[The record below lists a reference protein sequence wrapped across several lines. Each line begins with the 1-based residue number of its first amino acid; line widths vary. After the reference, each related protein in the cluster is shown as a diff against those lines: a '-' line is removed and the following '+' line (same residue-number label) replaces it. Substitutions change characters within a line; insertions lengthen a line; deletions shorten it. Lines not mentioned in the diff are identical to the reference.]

1 MATKRKNTRVKVT
14 MLSER
19 DKKSLLAAK
28 KRLEKCGGD
37 CKHCDRARVI
47 VSKVGLYYAW
57 TCDAL
62 PENWQTPIADSL
74 NELHAEAMEIVTFEL
89 S

>member
-1 MATKRKNTRVKVT
+1 
-14 MLSER
+14 MLTAKER
-19 DKKSLLAAK
+19 NELLAAK

-47 VSKVGLYYAW
+47 VSNVGLYYAW

-62 PENWQTPIADSL
+62 PENWQTPIADSTA
-74 NELHAEAMEIVTFEL
+74 ELHEQAVEIVLFEL

>member
-1 MATKRKNTRVKVT
+1 MLTAKERK
-14 MLSER
+14 E
-19 DKKSLLAAK
+19 LLAAK

-47 VSKVGLYYAW
+47 VSNVGLYYAW

-62 PENWQTPIADSL
+62 PENWQTPIADSAA
-74 NELHAEAMEIVTFEL
+74 ELHEQAVEIVLLEL

>member
-1 MATKRKNTRVKVT
+1 

-28 KRLEKCGGD
+28 KRLEKCGGG

-47 VSKVGLYYAW
+47 VCKVGLYYAW

-74 NELHAEAMEIVTFEL
+74 NELHAEAIGIVLFEL

>member
-1 MATKRKNTRVKVT
+1 
-14 MLSER
+14 MLSAR
-19 DKKSLLAAK
+19 DKKALLAAK
-28 KRLEKCGGD
+28 KRLKKCGGD

-47 VSKVGLYYAW
+47 VSNVGLYYAW

-74 NELHAEAMEIVTFEL
+74 CELHAEAIGIVLFEL